1 MNIDLRRDLALPL
14 LLIAALAFAAGANQY
29 QLYLITLA
37 ALTVVV
43 GVGLNV
49 LIGMSGQ
56 VSLGHV
62 GFYAIGAYVSAIL
75 TVTYGWSFW
84 LALVVAALVN
94 AAIGAVLG
102 LIALR
107 VSGPYLAMVTI
118 AFAFIVEYG
127 AIEWKG
133 LTGGSN
139 GLMNIP
145 PIFVAGWQWSQRGLA
160 ITTVIVAALALLGY
174 RRFAASG
181 WGLALRAVRDAE
193 VAAAALGFNPLAAR
207 TLAFTIS
214 AVLAGIAGAFFAPL
228 TEFIAPSSFSFFQ
241 SILFVLVVMIGGAER
256 TYGPVIGAAIVI
268 ALPEILS
275 GLAEYRVLFFG
286 ALLLLVLWVAPGGVA
301 GLAARLFARRERGTM
316 LAALA
321 ASPET
326 IDGGVLI
333 VRGLS
338 ITFGGLR
345 AVDDLSFTTE
355 PGRITSV
362 IGPNGAG
369 KTTAINLIGGFYKP
383 ESGSVSLGG
392 AELAGKPI
400 HVIARAGIARTYQ
413 TSQLFG
419 SLTVLENVVAAMQRG
434 RPGSPLA
441 GAATDDRRAVERAR
455 ALAAFVGYGGDLQL
469 PANAL
474 SHVDRRLVEIARA
487 LASKPKVLLLDEPA
501 AGLAHGDKAKLGDLL
516 RRIAGSGIAVVLI
529 EHDMTLVMG
538 ISDHVVVLDAGR
550 CIAQGSVE
558 SIRRDPNVIKAYLG
572 EGHFQPRPRAP
583 DWIAPR
589 DGALTVSAL
598 AAGYSGA
605 PVLRGVSLEVNSG
618 ELVAMLGANG
628 AGKSTLMR
636 SLSGLLRPVAGHIVL
651 LGREVSTF
659 SAHEVARSGLVLV
672 PEGRQ
677 VFPELS
683 VEANIRLGAH
693 TRKDYQPA
701 EVDAMLK
708 RFPMIERRRGNRAG
722 LLSGGEQQM
731 LAIARG
737 LMAKPKVLLLDEP
750 SLGLAPAIINDL
762 FDVLASL
769 RDEGMTVLLVD
780 QMAALALAIADRAY
794 VIESGDIVAAGSPEE
809 IRSDAALE
817 RAYLGEN

>member
-1 MNIDLRRDLALPL
+1 MRRDFHLPL
-14 LLIAALAFAAGANQY
+14 LLVVALAFVASANQY

-49 LIGMSGQ
+49 LIGLSGQ

-62 GFYAIGAYVSAIL
+62 GFYAIGAYASAIL
-75 TVTYGWSFW
+75 TTTYHWNFW
-84 LALVVAALVN
+84 LALPVAALLSG
-94 AAIGAVLG
+94 AIGTLLG

-133 LTGGSN
+133 LTGGAN
-139 GLMNIP
+139 GVMNIP
-145 PIFVAGWQWSQRGLA
+145 PISVAGWDWGQRALA
-160 ITTVIVAALALLGY
+160 VSAVIVAALALLGY

-193 VAAAALGFNPLAAR
+193 IPAAALGFNPLAAR
-207 TLAFTIS
+207 TLAFTVS
-214 AVLAGIAGAFFAPL
+214 AVLAGVAGAFFAPL
-228 TEFIAPSSFSFFQ
+228 TEFIAPSSFSMFQ
-241 SILFVLVVMIGGAER
+241 SILFVLVVMIGGAEH

-268 ALPEILS
+268 ALPEWLS

-286 ALLLLVLWVAPGGVA
+286 ALLLVVLWIAPGGVA
-301 GLAARLFARRERGTM
+301 GLAARMTKRRK
-316 LAALA
+316 
-321 ASPET
+321 SET
-326 IDGGVLI
+326 IPAPASGSLAVVNGEALI
-333 VRGLS
+333 VRGLG

-345 AVDDLSFTTE
+345 AVDDLGFVAK
-355 PGRITSV
+355 PGRITSI

-369 KTTAINLIGGFYKP
+369 KTTAVNLIGGFYPP
-383 ESGSVSLGG
+383 ETGSVSLGG
-392 AELAGKPI
+392 VELAGKPI
-400 HVIARAGIARTYQ
+400 HFIARAGVARTYQ

-419 SLTVLENVVAAMQRG
+419 SLTVQQNLLAAMTRG
-434 RPGSPLA
+434 QPGNPLS
-441 GAATDDRRAVERAR
+441 AAADDNQHAVERAA
-455 ALAAFVGYGGDLQL
+455 ALAAFAGYTGNMHVA
-469 PANAL
+469 ANAL
-474 SHVDRRLVEIARA
+474 SHVDQRLVEIARA
-487 LASKPKVLLLDEPA
+487 LAGTPKALLVDEPA
-501 AGLAHGDKAKLGDLL
+501 AGLAHGDKAKLGALL
-516 RRIAGSGIAVVLI
+516 RRIAESGVVVVLI
-529 EHDMTLVMG
+529 EHDMSLVMG
-538 ISDHVVVLDAGR
+538 ISNHVVVLDAGR
-550 CIAQGSVE
+550 CIAQGPPEAV
-558 SIRRDPNVIKAYLG
+558 RRDPSVIKAYLG
-572 EGHFQPRPRAP
+572 EGHFQPRPRALG
-583 DWIAPR
+583 WVAPR

-598 AAGYSGA
+598 TAGYGGA
-605 PVLRGVSLEVNSG
+605 PVLRGVSLQVNAG

-636 SLSGLLRPVAGHIVL
+636 SLSGLLRPVAGHILL
-651 LGREVSTF
+651 LGREVTRF
-659 SAHEVARSGLVLV
+659 SAHQVAGAGLVLV

-677 VFPELS
+677 VFSELS
-683 VEANIRLGAH
+683 VEDNIRLGAH
-693 TRKDYQPA
+693 TRKDFQPG

-708 RFPMIERRRGNRAG
+708 RFPLIERRRTKRAG

-762 FDVLASL
+762 FDVLANL
-769 RDEGMTVLLVD
+769 RDQGMTVLLVD

-794 VIESGDIVAAGSPEE
+794 VLESGDIVAAGSPEAQ
-809 IRSDAALE
+809 RGDPALE
-817 RAYLGEN
+817 RAYLGET